1 MNIQVTYGRKTVVG
15 YKSKHG
21 ETTDVPLPEWLV
33 GIELEIEGFDPEHT
47 REWGGIT
54 FTEDGSLRENEDGV
68 GIEAITKPIAIKHVE
83 PFLRAF
89 FKSFGIME
97 NNYSE
102 RCSTHVHFNVEPLTF
117 EQVGTICLV
126 YQTVENLLFHY
137 VGNERENN
145 IFCVPWG
152 QSNVTYNI
160 VSRIE
165 GGDANDVFRR
175 WQKYSALNLMPIIG
189 QGTIEFRHLHGTCDV
204 SLIGHWI
211 YLIAKIFEY
220 AQKVTIQEAQDS
232 IMNMNTVSNYHEWTS
247 MIFGKYA
254 VLLQTPQYE
263 RELFRGVIDSKVM
276 LMGKGE
282 NKAKKSMW
290 ADYMDLAN
298 ATAHVENV
306 RINPYPRGQG
316 VIAEPPPPAPVPEPR
331 RFAREAYILAA
342 EQHTLARLR
351 QQANQTIWGDTAQL
365 NNAVARNPF
374 VQLDEQ
380 LIDIRAEEAVATG
393 NPVPF

>member
-1 MNIQVTYGRKTVVG
+1 MNIQETYGRKTVVG

-21 ETTDVPLPEWLV
+21 ETADVPLPEWLV

-89 FKSFGIME
+89 FKHFGIKE

-276 LMGKGE
+276 LMGKGG
-282 NKAKKSMW
+282 NKAKKLIFDQYVNMFDGP
-290 ADYMDLAN
+290 AIN
-298 ATAHVENV
+298 RENV
-306 RINPYPRGQG
+306 RINPYLRVQDDI
-316 VIAEPPPPAPVPEPR
+316 VEPPPPAPVPEPR
-331 RFAREAYILAA
+331 QSAREAGILAA
-342 EQHTLARLR
+342 EQRVFEWLR
-351 QQANQTIWGDTAQL
+351 QQADQRSRAAATQL

-374 VQLDEQ
+374 VQGDNELPHAYFYNAPIQ
-380 LIDIRAEEAVATG
+380 GT
-393 NPVPF
+393 